1 LEIPRNFTNPLL
13 DTGKPTLSLD
23 KLQTGQSTY
32 AKIVDQLPNKTD
44 IILRIG
50 KQTLQAKTEIPVTVG
65 ETVKVTV
72 EKTASELILKVKPPA
87 QQTSIIDSNLRQLIP
102 KQTAVIEFQQ
112 TLKQVFTSINQLTF
126 TSQNTQ
132 PQELASQ
139 SAQLKRLAISILQ
152 TLPSRQDLTSSE
164 GFKSALQNSG
174 VFLESKLRQAQLAS
188 NSTLETNNHVIKK
201 LPLGSQNALLTS
213 SQPPIGFTQV
223 DLKSNLIK
231 LIQLLKSWPKMPP
244 RTSQQVSANPLLI
257 PNKSPVTVA
266 QATNPALAL
275 ENQIK
280 ELMSKTEGAVAK
292 ITLNQLASSNI
303 EHTGNRQTWQI
314 EIPFLSNQ
322 SSESVFLQIERED
335 APNAQHKEEE
345 QKWTI
350 SLEMNPPKLGL
361 IKNKLSLKK
370 QHVNADFWAENPE
383 TRGLIQQ
390 HLDVFK
396 KQLIR
401 ANLQPEHIQ
410 ASNGTGP
417 IIQKLQPST
426 AILSEKA

>member
-1 LEIPRNFTNPLL
+1 MEIPRHFSSPLP
-13 DTGKPTLSLD
+13 DTGKATLTLE

-32 AKIVDQLPNKTD
+32 AKIVEQLPNKTD

-50 KQTLQAKTEIPVTVG
+50 QQTLQAKTDIPVTVG

-72 EKTASELILKVKPPA
+72 EKTASELILKVKSPA
-87 QQTSIIDSNLRQLIP
+87 QQSNIIDTSLRQLIP
-102 KQTAVIEFQQ
+102 KQTSVNAFQQ
-112 TLKQVFTSINQLTF
+112 ALSHVFTSINQLTL

-132 PQELASQ
+132 TKELASQ
-139 SAQLKRLAISILQ
+139 SAQLKRLAFNILQ
-152 TLPSRQDLTSSE
+152 ALPERQGLTSSE
-164 GFKSALQNSG
+164 GLKTALQHSG
-174 VFLESKLRQAQLAS
+174 VFLEPKLRQALLAS
-188 NSTLETNNHVIKK
+188 YSILAASQHSMKK
-201 LPLGSQNALLTS
+201 LPLSGQNPLLTS
-213 SQPPIGFTQV
+213 NQSAIGFTQT

-231 LIQLLKSWPKMPP
+231 LIQVLKSWPKMPSSSP
-244 RTSQQVSANPLLI
+244 QPTSENPLLT

-266 QATNPALAL
+266 IATNPALLL

-292 ITLNQLASSNI
+292 ITLNQLASANAESS
-303 EHTGNRQTWQI
+303 GNRQTWQI

-322 SSESVFLQIERED
+322 SSESIFLQIERED
-335 APNAQHKEEE
+335 TSNSQHPEEE

-361 IKNKLSLKK
+361 IKNKLSLNK
-370 QHVNADFWAENPE
+370 QHVNADFWADNPE
-383 TRGLIQQ
+383 TRDLIQQ

-396 KQLIR
+396 KQLIN
-401 ANLQPEHIQ
+401 ANLQPERIQ

-417 IIQKLQPST
+417 VVQRPQPSSS
-426 AILSEKA
+426 ILSEKA